1 MNPDELLAWAKSS
14 KPVVSVVF
22 TDIVGSTL
30 LAKENN
36 LDEDEMA
43 IVRQAHFAQA
53 DRLLALYGGLKI
65 KTNGDE
71 HIAIFHEASASLR
84 FAVSFHGDTGDHR
97 VKIRAGIH
105 FGTVRIENG
114 DIAGPTVDLSSRIEH
129 LAKTDEIWISDDARR
144 AIEREGIPS
153 ELELDWLRHSGLAI
167 KGFDE
172 ETSAWSIKPQDDASD
187 ETKLPSTVIS
197 STAKYVITN
206 LGTLGGDIS
215 RARAINNCG
224 VIVGESRVGNRKDSH
239 AFLFSAPSIKDL
251 TLHSVAPK
259 TYESARMRDLGALGP
274 TNSTANDINDSGVIV
289 GMTTTPSSPA
299 TGGPPYSAFIYRDG
313 TMRNLGTLGGNES
326 QASSINGCGIVVGSS
341 EGPRGNENESVIH
354 HGFIWFAG
362 RMHELG
368 SLRVGGHTWASK
380 VNEAGVVVGSSQAA
394 DGEYHA
400 FRFVDGEMTDLGTLG
415 GKTSAAS
422 DINDHGYIVG
432 RSDGRGGMHAF
443 IHDDNGMH
451 DLGALAGGSSE
462 AYSINNR
469 GEVVGRSAVPS
480 GGHHAFLFREG
491 RMLDLND
498 LIPAGA
504 GWVLTEAID
513 INNDGQ
519 IVGNGY
525 LDGAVRAFLLTP
537 MP

>member
-1 MNPDELLAWAKSS
+1 MNSDELLAWAKSS
-14 KPVVSVVF
+14 RPVVSVVF

-30 LAKENN
+30 LAKGNN

-71 HIAIFHEASASLR
+71 HIAIFHDASAALR
-84 FAVSFHGDTGDHR
+84 FAVAFHGDTGDHR
-97 VKIRAGIH
+97 VKIRVGIH

-129 LAKTDEIWISDDARR
+129 LAKTDEIWISNESRR

-153 ELELDWLRHSGLAI
+153 ELKLDWLRQSGLAI

-172 ETSAWSIKPQDDASD
+172 ETSAWSIEPHDDASD
-187 ETKLPSTVIS
+187 DSKLPSTVIS

-224 VIVGESRVGNRKDSH
+224 VIVGESRVGNRKASH

-251 TLHSVAPK
+251 TLHSVVPK

-368 SLRVGGHTWASK
+368 SLR
-380 VNEAGVVVGSSQAA
+380 
-394 DGEYHA
+394 
-400 FRFVDGEMTDLGTLG
+400 
-415 GKTSAAS
+415 
-422 DINDHGYIVG
+422 
-432 RSDGRGGMHAF
+432 
-443 IHDDNGMH
+443 
-451 DLGALAGGSSE
+451 AGG
-462 AYSINNR
+462 AYMGIQSK
-469 GEVVGRSAVPS
+469 
-480 GGHHAFLFREG
+480 
-491 RMLDLND
+491 
-498 LIPAGA
+498 
-504 GWVLTEAID
+504 
-513 INNDGQ
+513 
-519 IVGNGY
+519 
-525 LDGAVRAFLLTP
+525 
-537 MP
+537 